1 MKLCGIEMDSVV
13 DGPGIRMTVF
23 FQGCPHHCEGC
34 HNPETWDYDAE
45 CIEMSVAEVLKL
57 FDGDSILTGLTLSGG
72 EPLSPRNFE
81 EIFELVRE
89 MKKRNKNVWVFTGYT
104 IDKVLAKY
112 PNLREDLLPY
122 VDVVVD
128 GPFVLSQRDL
138 MLDFRG
144 SRNQRL
150 IDIPK
155 YLNNESDFILK
166 R

>member
-1 MKLCGIEMDSVV
+1 M
-13 DGPGIRMTVF
+13 
-23 FQGCPHHCEGC
+23 
-34 HNPETWDYDAE
+34 
-45 CIEMSVAEVLKL
+45 
-57 FDGDSILTGLTLSGG
+57 SGG

-128 GPFVLSQRDL
+128 EPFVLSQRDL

>member
-1 MKLCGIEMDSVV
+1 MLHMVAANMVHGYV
-13 DGPGIRMTVF
+13 RT
-23 FQGCPHHCEGC
+23 EG
-34 HNPETWDYDAE
+34 
-45 CIEMSVAEVLKL
+45 
-57 FDGDSILTGLTLSGG
+57 G
-72 EPLSPRNFE
+72 
-81 EIFELVRE
+81 
-89 MKKRNKNVWVFTGYT
+89 
-104 IDKVLAKY
+104 
-112 PNLREDLLPY
+112 DLLPY

>member
-1 MKLCGIEMDSVV
+1 MNQRKKKQNEETEEGTEAEANMEAEEDAVV
-13 DGPGIRMTVF
+13 
-23 FQGCPHHCEGC
+23 E
-34 HNPETWDYDAE
+34 
-45 CIEMSVAEVLKL
+45 
-57 FDGDSILTGLTLSGG
+57 
-72 EPLSPRNFE
+72 E
-81 EIFELVRE
+81 EIEV
-89 MKKRNKNVWVFTGYT
+89 
-104 IDKVLAKY
+104 D
-112 PNLREDLLPY
+112 ED

-155 YLNNESDFILK
+155 YLNNESDFIVK

>member
-1 MKLCGIEMDSVV
+1 M
-13 DGPGIRMTVF
+13 
-23 FQGCPHHCEGC
+23 
-34 HNPETWDYDAE
+34 
-45 CIEMSVAEVLKL
+45 EMSVAEVLKL

-104 IDKVLAKY
+104 IDKVLDKY

>member
-45 CIEMSVAEVLKL
+45 CMEMSVAEVLKL

-150 IDIPK
+150 IEIPK

>member
-45 CIEMSVAEVLKL
+45 CMEMSVAEVLKL

-104 IDKVLAKY
+104 IDKVLNKY

>member
-45 CIEMSVAEVLKL
+45 CMEMSVAEVLKL

-104 IDKVLAKY
+104 IDKVLDKY

>member
-34 HNPETWDYDAE
+34 HNPETWNYDAE
-45 CIEMSVAEVLKL
+45 CMEMSVAEVLKL

-104 IDKVLAKY
+104 IDKVLDKY

>member
-45 CIEMSVAEVLKL
+45 CMEMSVAEVLKL